1 MKIPDCFHTLEQ
13 GTNMDNEDLL
23 KKRFKELAER
33 AYQSGCYTF
42 TGFLG
47 LSEIALFH
55 KIAAEVSHVG
65 YTLYGGSPDC
75 ERRMIAFGRE
85 SDMGYPVSYP
95 VCLLKITPRA
105 EKYADELNHRDFL
118 GALLNLG
125 VERSVLGDIVV
136 KSPVA
141 YVYCLD
147 TIRDFL
153 IKELRMVKH
162 TPVNCEETDIDL
174 SDIAPKMESFHLI
187 VASNRADAIVAGL
200 THLSR
205 SKALELFHAGRIFNN
220 GKELLFGA
228 ALLKTGDV
236 LVIRGTGKFRIGE
249 FGGKTRKDRLPITVE
264 RYT

>member
-105 EKYADELNHRDFL
+105 EKYADEWKSSS
-118 GALLNLG
+118 ALLRDRCVRPATIASARFDATIRWNDSIFG
-125 VERSVLGDIVV
+125 AMSERSMSVSSQLTGVCFTMRSSLIR
-136 KSPVA
+136 KS
-141 YVYCLD
+141 
-147 TIRDFL
+147 
-153 IKELRMVKH
+153 RMV
-162 TPVNCEETDIDL
+162 
-174 SDIAPKMESFHLI
+174 
-187 VASNRADAIVAGL
+187 
-200 THLSR
+200 SR
-205 SKALELFHAGRIFNN
+205 Q
-220 GKELLFGA
+220 
-228 ALLKTGDV
+228 
-236 LVIRGTGKFRIGE
+236 
-249 FGGKTRKDRLPITVE
+249 
-264 RYT
+264 